1 MQGWHAL
8 IVEGDLPTDEDV
20 EDDSETP
27 DVDFG
32 TGVETSV
39 EEFGGGEVERTAEG
53 GKLGVRGEEVGET
66 EVDDL
71 DVSRVGDEDV
81 LDLEV

>member
-1 MQGWHAL
+1 L
-8 IVEGDLPTDEDV
+8 IVERDLSTDEDV

-32 TGVETSV
+32 TSVETSV
-39 EEFGGGEVERTAEG
+39 EEFGSGEVEGTAEG
-53 GKLGVRGEEVGET
+53 RELGVRGEEVGES

-71 DVSRVGDEDV
+71 DVSRVGDEDI
-81 LDLEV
+81 LDLKI